1 MQKQQL
7 VNAIQAWMQRFA
19 NRDNDAFYYDV
30 DKWHLIL
37 QYHFDL
43 DGEQY
48 EPYAWLAKGSKLGN
62 ALDSIEE
69 KELQEILTA
78 LLKIKKHH

>member
-1 MQKQQL
+1 
-7 VNAIQAWMQRFA
+7 MQRFA
-19 NRDNDAFYYDV
+19 NRDNDTFYYDV
-30 DKWHLIL
+30 DKWRLIL

-48 EPYAWLAKGSKLGN
+48 DPFSWVTKGNKLGLTP
-62 ALDSIEE
+62 LDTIEE